1 MLVRSSLVI
10 VLLGVGRVSRSP
22 PGRSPPVREAHRG
35 RELDFMAAGHYP
47 QRSARQSRVT
57 RAGRS
62 RSSAGNGYL
71 VPQPAVQ
78 VEVIAL
84 GLAGGGISD
93 VGVQG
98 MPVLAGLRRAI

>member
-10 VLLGVGRVSRSP
+10 AGSAWAGY
-22 PGRSPPVREAHRG
+22 PGRRLGGRRRREKRTAAG
-35 RELDFMAAGHYP
+35 NDFMAAGHYP
-47 QRSARQSRVT
+47 QRPARQSRVT
-57 RAGRS
+57 SAGRS
-62 RSSAGNGYL
+62 RSSAGNSYL

-78 VEVIAL
+78 VEVIAV

-98 MPVLAGLRRAI
+98 MPVVGGLRRAV